1 MDFRFSEFLVMQVS
15 LYFFNLK
22 KFKLIFLI
30 KGFSGDNLYFDK
42 INCIIEPTVEQG
54 GLYLGNLDAASD
66 LKLLKKYKIGAVLTV
81 AAGSGLNYPE

>member
-1 MDFRFSEFLVMQVS
+1 
-15 LYFFNLK
+15 
-22 KFKLIFLI
+22 
-30 KGFSGDNLYFDK
+30 LYFDK